1 MTAQAVTVEEAA
13 QALRVVSQFLA
24 QQGVALPQAQ
34 QLPTPSMKRILDPDS
49 PVSERQLA
57 FMQKIA
63 GELGINFDVDPS
75 KFTKGEAG
83 SWIDKHLPA
92 FNQLQAAKKGSVL

>member
-1 MTAQAVTVEEAA
+1 MAAVTVEEAA

-24 QQGVALPQAQ
+24 QQGVAPPQAQ
-34 QLPTPSMKRILDPDS
+34 QATPSAKRILDPGS

-63 GELGINFDVDPS
+63 GELSINFDVDPS

>member
-1 MTAQAVTVEEAA
+1 MTAQAVTVEEAI

-24 QQGVALPQAQ
+24 QQGVAP
-34 QLPTPSMKRILDPDS
+34 PTVKRILDPDS

-63 GELGINFDVDPS
+63 GELSINFDVDPS

>member
-1 MTAQAVTVEEAA
+1 MSQQLITFEQAAKAARILRIYFVQNGAQ
-13 QALRVVSQFLA
+13 
-24 QQGVALPQAQ
+24 PQAA
-34 QLPTPSMKRILDPDS
+34 KREIKDPNA

-63 GELGINFDVDPS
+63 GELSINFDVDPS